1 MRKSDDYVYSPT
13 KRSGLSRKAKRQI
26 IAFLRFFILIMLILI
41 LGLSGFLVTR
51 AIFFSDDSHKS
62 TDSSHSSQSSS
73 TDTTADTAT
82 LSPTPAITAAAELL
96 TSSEVVENYFG
107 PLPVAESV
115 ETVTHEEIHAIYI
128 GACGNIDA
136 NIALAQNSEINAF
149 VIDLK
154 EADGIKFNSTNAT
167 AIQVG
172 DIAEGAY
179 NLSSVIQKCHDA
191 GIIVIGRIVCFKD
204 PILAAEL
211 PDYCIKD
218 ADGNVLQFAIEG
230 DDSFVNPYDTRNWDY
245 NIDIALEA
253 VTAGIDEIQ
262 FDYVRFPSGRTT
274 SGATP
279 YFGEDGVTPTKQE
292 VINRFLQTAR
302 IRIQDEYGVP
312 ISADVFGIILSSS
325 SDGQLI
331 GQGWD
336 TIGLTGIDSVCPMIY
351 PSHYSSGTMMNGHT
365 YDYPDLYP
373 FDVVSDALAL
383 GSDEDSVAGYATVR
397 PYLQAFTASY
407 LDEGHYMTYDYAAIN
422 EQIRAVEAAGFSE
435 WVLWNPS
442 AKYPE
447 GAYDGA

>member
-1 MRKSDDYVYSPT
+1 MRHSDDYIYPPP
-13 KRSGLSRKAKRQI
+13 RRRGLSKKAKRQI
-26 IAFLRFFILIMLILI
+26 IAFLRFFIFFMLILI
-41 LGLSGFLVTR
+41 LGLSGFLITR
-51 AIFFSDDSHKS
+51 AIIFPDSNSKTGAS
-62 TDSSHSSQSSS
+62 EESSQVSLTDSSS
-73 TDTTADTAT
+73 AT
-82 LSPTPAITAAAELL
+82 GELSPTPTVTAPTELL
-96 TSSEVVENYFG
+96 TASDVVENYFG

-115 ETVTHEEIHAIYI
+115 EVVTHEEIHAIYI
-128 GACGNIDA
+128 GACSNIDT
-136 NIALAQNSEINAF
+136 NITLAQNSEINAF

-154 EADGIKFNSTNAT
+154 ESDGIKFQSTNAT
-167 AIQVG
+167 AIQTG

-179 NLSSVIQKCHDA
+179 DLSAVIQKCHDA
-191 GIIVIGRIVCFKD
+191 GILVIGRIVCFKD
-204 PILAAEL
+204 PILAAAM

-230 DDSFVNPYDTRNWDY
+230 DDSFINPYDTRNWDY

-253 VTAGIDEIQ
+253 VNAGIDEIQ

-279 YFGEDGVTPTKQE
+279 YFGEEDVTPTKQE

-312 ISADVFGIILSSS
+312 VSADVFGIILSSTT
-325 SDGQLI
+325 DGQLI

-351 PSHYSSGTMMNGHT
+351 PSHYAAGTMMNGHT

-373 FDVVSDALAL
+373 YDVVLDALTL
-383 GSDEDSVAGYATVR
+383 GSDETAATGYAVVR

-407 LDEGHYMTYDYAAIN
+407 LDEGHYMTYDYATIN
-422 EQIRAVEAAGFSE
+422 EQIRAVEAAGYSE
-435 WVLWNPS
+435 WILWNPS